1 MILSRRASLRLLAAS
16 SLTLVRAW
24 PFAAKFSDFWN
35 NEDPSQWTSEQIHE
49 LTTDSPWAKSITA
62 EVKAYS
68 PQTPAA
74 GVGGRRGGSTRMG
87 RSGGSSNPSASSPK
101 FPGVVRWVSA
111 KPMLLALKLQLPP
124 DFAHHYVIGVTGLPV
139 ISGHGEGADNSD
151 SFEGLK
157 EATYLQVK
165 GQEPAQP
172 GIIQQDPN
180 DTSTVLF
187 GFLQQ
192 FLDLTKAKTATFTTT
207 MGPLN
212 VKAKFDLARMT
223 YKGELAV

>member
-1 MILSRRASLRLLAAS
+1 MASS
-16 SLTLVRAW
+16 SLTLVRGW
-24 PFAAKFSDFWN
+24 TFSAKSSEFWN
-35 NEDPSQWTSEQIHE
+35 TEDPSQWSSEQIQQ
-49 LTTDSPWAKSITA
+49 LTTDSPWAKPVTA

-68 PQTPAA
+68 PQT
-74 GVGGRRGGSTRMG
+74 GGLGGGGRRGGGTRMG
-87 RSGGSSNPSASSPK
+87 RSGGTSNPSASSPK
-101 FPGVVRWVSA
+101 FPGVVRWMSA
-111 KPMLLALKLQLPP
+111 KPILLALKLQLPP

-139 ISGHGEGADNSD
+139 VSGHSEGADNTD

-157 EATYLQVK
+157 EVTYLQVK
-165 GQEPAQP
+165 GQEAAQP

-187 GFLQQ
+187 GFLNQ

>member
-1 MILSRRASLRLLAAS
+1 MTISRRACLKLLAAS
-16 SLTLVRAW
+16 SLGLVRGW
-24 PFAAKFSDFWN
+24 PFAAKSSDFWN
-35 NEDPSQWTSEQIHE
+35 TEDPSQWTSEQIQQ
-49 LTTDSPWAKSITA
+49 LTTDSPWAKPITA

-68 PQTPAA
+68 PQTPGA
-74 GVGGRRGGSTRMG
+74 GVGGRRGGSTRIG
-87 RSGGSSNPSASSPK
+87 RSGGSSNSSAASPK
-101 FPGVVRWVSA
+101 FPGIVRWVSA

-139 ISGHGEGADNSD
+139 ISGHAAGADDSD
-151 SFEGLK
+151 SFDPLK
-157 EATYLQVK
+157 DSTYLQLK
-165 GQEPAQP
+165 GQEAAQP
-172 GIIQQDPN
+172 GIIQQDAN

-187 GFLQQ
+187 GFLNQ

>member
-1 MILSRRASLRLLAAS
+1 MILSRRAGLKLLAAS
-16 SLTLVRAW
+16 SLTLVRGW
-24 PFAAKFSDFWN
+24 PFATKSADFWN
-35 NEDPSQWTSEQIHE
+35 NEDPSQWSAEQIQQ
-49 LTTDSPWAKSITA
+49 LTTDSPWAKPITA

-68 PQTPAA
+68 PQTSGA
-74 GVGGRRGGSTRMG
+74 GMGGRRGGSTRIG
-87 RSGGSSNPSASSPK
+87 RSGGSSNPSTASPK

-111 KPMLLALKLQLPP
+111 KPMLLALKLQLPS

-139 ISGHGEGADNSD
+139 ISGHGEGANNSD
-151 SFEGLK
+151 SFDALK
-157 EATYLQVK
+157 EVTYLQVK

-187 GFLQQ
+187 GFLNQ
-192 FLDLTKAKTATFTTT
+192 FLDLTKAKAATFTTT

-212 VKAKFDLARMT
+212 VKAKFDLGRMT